1 MFLPPKRCHRGNNC
15 LSGSSELGRS
25 FSNLAEDF
33 IYSGTTAL
41 LLLVANL
48 FPGYWYFSF
57 IALFPF
63 LWRINKAS
71 AREAFRL
78 GFLLGLTFFTFWSL
92 DALLVTP
99 ASAILKI
106 IGGTLLFALWGWAV
120 GLAKQ
125 VFGFNPIIVSGLWVF
140 FELGLIK
147 LGYTSG
153 LLTHSTPSTP
163 FFLRLITLFG
173 FGIISFIVVFLN
185 SLLVK
190 AVLYAVKLFK
200 TSSIEFKT
208 TEKSSD
214 FSENHKFF
222 NQKFFLTPQLRGP
235 PVNHIAEKNISDTI
249 YPLKEF

>member
-1 MFLPPKRCHRGNNC
+1 MFLPPKRCRRGNNC

-33 IYSGTTAL
+33 LYSGTSAL

-71 AREAFRL
+71 TREAFRL

-92 DALLVTP
+92 DAFFVAPISTT
-99 ASAILKI
+99 LKI
-106 IGGTLLFALWGWAV
+106 IGGTLLFALWSWAV

-125 VFGFNPIIVSGLWVF
+125 VFGFNPIIVSALWVF

-163 FFLRLITLFG
+163 FFLRLVTLFG
-173 FGIISFIVVFLN
+173 FGIISFIVVLLN

-190 AVLYAVKLFK
+190 AVENIAKVFK
-200 TSSIEFKT
+200 SQEVEFST
-208 TEKSSD
+208 TELSWD
-214 FSENHKFF
+214 LVEDHKLIS
-222 NQKFFLTPQLRGP
+222 QKFFLIPQLRGP
-235 PVNHIAEKNISDTI
+235 PIIS
-249 YPLKEF
+249 F

>member
-1 MFLPPKRCHRGNNC
+1 MFLPLKRCCRGNNC

-25 FSNLAEDF
+25 LSNLAEDF
-33 IYSGTTAL
+33 IYTGTSAL
-41 LLLVANL
+41 FLLVANL

-63 LWRINKAS
+63 LWRVSKAS
-71 AREAFRL
+71 PKQAFRL

-120 GLAKQ
+120 GFAKQ
-125 VFGFNPIIVSGLWVF
+125 VFGFNPIIVAALWVF

-163 FFLRLITLFG
+163 FFLRLVTLFG
-173 FGIISFIVVFLN
+173 FGVISFIVVLLN

-190 AVLYAVKLFK
+190 VIEHAVKIFK
-200 TSSIEFKT
+200 ATGIEFTAK
-208 TEKSSD
+208 EI
-214 FSENHKFF
+214 FWCFVENHRVSP
-222 NQKFFLTPQLRGP
+222 QRFFLIPQLRGP
-235 PVNHIAEKNISDTI
+235 PIFRLHRKRLHNWTFE
-249 YPLKEF
+249 